1 MLPAAQP
8 YPKRRPMQPYNPP
21 GDRERFRLL
30 RERPGDGPEVEWL
43 LDLAF
48 APGRT
53 ALSSY
58 RLRQG
63 VPPVAELC
71 TVVRDE
77 YDALA
82 GCIRYWPVRIGACG
96 GEIGAPAL
104 LLGPVAVHPTRQ
116 GEGIGALIM
125 RETLADAAALGWT
138 RVVLVGDEPY
148 YARFGFSREVAR
160 NLAFPPPYNPDR
172 LLGRALAPDAF
183 DSCSGMVRP
192 WIAAATL
199 D

>member
-1 MLPAAQP
+1 
-8 YPKRRPMQPYNPP
+8 MQPPTPP
-21 GDRERFRLL
+21 GNPERFRLL
-30 RERPGDGPEVEWL
+30 RERPEDGPEVEWL

-48 APGRT
+48 APGRE

-63 VPPVAELC
+63 VAPVSELC
-71 TVVRDE
+71 RVVRDE

-82 GCIRYWPVRIGACG
+82 GCIRYWPVRVDKCG
-96 GEIGAPAL
+96 GERGAPAL

-116 GEGIGALIM
+116 GEGIGALLM

-138 RVVLVGDEPY
+138 RVVLVGDLPY
-148 YARFGFSREVAR
+148 YTRFGFSREAAR
-160 NLAFPPPYNPDR
+160 SLEFPPPYNPDR
-172 LLGRALAPDAF
+172 LLGRALAAGAF
-183 DSCSGMVRP
+183 ENCSGTIRP
-192 WIAAATL
+192 WTASAAA

>member
-1 MLPAAQP
+1 
-8 YPKRRPMQPYNPP
+8 MQAPTPP
-21 GDRERFRLL
+21 GDPERFRLL
-30 RERPGDGPEVEWL
+30 RERPEDGPEVEWL

-63 VPPVAELC
+63 VAPVAELC
-71 TVVRDE
+71 TVVRDA

-82 GCIRYWPVRIGACG
+82 GCIRYWPVRIGAA
-96 GEIGAPAL
+96 GAPAL

-116 GEGIGALIM
+116 GEGIGALLM

-138 RVVLVGDEPY
+138 RVVLVGDQPY
-148 YARFGFSREVAR
+148 YARFGFSREAAQK
-160 NLAFPPPYNPDR
+160 LDFPAPYNPER
-172 LLGRALAPDAF
+172 LLAKALAAGAF
-183 DSCSGMVRP
+183 DSCCGLVRSWTSP
-192 WIAAATL
+192 ATT

>member
-1 MLPAAQP
+1 
-8 YPKRRPMQPYNPP
+8 MQAPTRP
-21 GDRERFRLL
+21 GDPERFRLL
-30 RERPGDGPEVEWL
+30 RERPEDGAEVEWL

-63 VPPVAELC
+63 ASPVAELC
-71 TVVRDE
+71 TVVRDD

-82 GCIRYWPVRIGACG
+82 GCIRCWPVRIGPG
-96 GEIGAPAL
+96 GGGGGGGDKGGGAAAL

-116 GEGIGALIM
+116 GEGIGALLL

-138 RVVLVGDEPY
+138 RVLLVGDLPY
-148 YARFGFSREVAR
+148 YVRFGFSRETTR
-160 NLAFPPPYNPDR
+160 DLDFPPPYNPDR
-172 LLGRALAPDAF
+172 LLGTALAPGAF
-183 DSCSGMVRP
+183 DGCSGMVRA
-192 WIAAATL
+192 WNSAAAA

>member
-1 MLPAAQP
+1 
-8 YPKRRPMQPYNPP
+8 MQPPNPP
-21 GDRERFRLL
+21 GNRERFRLL
-30 RERPGDGPEVEWL
+30 RERPEDGPEIEWL

-63 VPPVAELC
+63 VAPVAELC

-82 GCIRYWPVRIGACG
+82 GCIRYWPVRIGA
-96 GEIGAPAL
+96 GEAPAL

-116 GEGIGALIM
+116 GEGIGALMM
-125 RETLADAAALGWT
+125 RETLADAATLGWT
-138 RVVLVGDEPY
+138 RVILVGDLPY
-148 YARFGFSREVAR
+148 YARFGFSREAACG
-160 NLAFPPPYNPDR
+160 LEFPPPHNPDR
-172 LLGRALAPDAF
+172 LLGKALAAGAF
-183 DSCSGMVRP
+183 DNCSGLVQAWMPRDAR
-192 WIAAATL
+192 INCR
-199 D
+199 

>member
-1 MLPAAQP
+1 MQQP
-8 YPKRRPMQPYNPP
+8 IPSGEPEK
-21 GDRERFRLL
+21 FRLL
-30 RERPGDGPEVEWL
+30 RERPEDGPEVEWL

-63 VPPVAELC
+63 VAPVAPLC
-71 TVVRDE
+71 TLVRDE

-82 GCIRYWPVRIGACG
+82 GCIRYWPVRIDRCA
-96 GEIGAPAL
+96 GERGAPAL

-116 GEGIGALIM
+116 GEGIGALLM
-125 RETLADAAALGWT
+125 RETLADAAALGWS
-138 RVVLVGDEPY
+138 RVVLIGDQPY
-148 YARFGFSREVAR
+148 YARFGFSREAAR
-160 NLAFPPPYNPDR
+160 RLAFPAPYNPDR
-172 LLGRALAPDAF
+172 LLARALVPGAF
-183 DSCSGMVRP
+183 DGCCGMVRP
-192 WIAAATL
+192 WTAGPEA

>member
-1 MLPAAQP
+1 
-8 YPKRRPMQPYNPP
+8 MQPPTRP
-21 GDRERFRLL
+21 GEPERFRVL
-30 RERPGDGPEVEWL
+30 RERPEDGYEVDWL

-63 VPPVAELC
+63 VAPVSELC
-71 TVVRDE
+71 MVVRDE

-82 GCIRYWPVRIGACG
+82 GCIRYWPVRIGDV
-96 GEIGAPAL
+96 GAPAL

-116 GEGIGALIM
+116 GEGVGALLM

-138 RVVLVGDEPY
+138 RVVLVGDLPY
-148 YARFGFSREVAR
+148 YARFGFSREAACK
-160 NLAFPPPYNPDR
+160 LEFPPPNNPDR
-172 LLGRALAPDAF
+172 LLGRALSAGAF
-183 DSCSGMVRP
+183 DDCSGIIRAWTP
-192 WIAAATL
+192 IAAV